1 MASPAEIL
9 DRVPSAI
16 RGSPEDSLR
25 GPLQEEGGETKLVET
40 SLVEGNEP
48 VETSVVLPSF
58 IEIL

>member
-25 GPLQEEGGETKLVET
+25 SPLQEESSETKLVET
-40 SLVEGNEP
+40 SLVEFNEP
-48 VETSVVLPSF
+48 EQTPVVLPSF
-58 IEIL
+58 NEIL